1 MHRIRRLHNAYGT
14 ERTCFGD
21 DSREDSFPF
30 QPKASR
36 ECASQCHISRIISYW
51 GCLFRHSNISSCSV
65 FWRNMSRKSWHLGT
79 MGVEI
84 CVSCSICHMCH
95 TMWHHGNYTNSSGTS
110 ICLRGAG
117 IWTQPDVPKIP
128 SAKLHLPICSRNGVI
143 FWAPKNPSSE
153 TISSNHNPN
162 KTVLVLNLAIALFF
176 VLLSPDRK
184 PLSTKKEKLYVYT
197 VCIHQQA
204 CGSERWFRNRVVV
217 CLRTLWFR
225 KVV

>member
-1 MHRIRRLHNAYGT
+1 MHTVRSAPALGTIAERIHFPSNPKHPENALLNIIYLRLFHI
-14 ERTCFGD
+14 
-21 DSREDSFPF
+21 EDV
-30 QPKASR
+30 
-36 ECASQCHISRIISYW
+36 
-51 GCLFRHSNISSCSV
+51 CSV
-65 FWRNMSRKSWHLGT
+65 IPIFHRVLCFDAICHVNLGT
-79 MGVEI
+79 LAPWGLRFAFVVPFAT
-84 CVSCSICHMCH
+84 CVTPCGTTAITQTQVAPRYACEALA
-95 TMWHHGNYTNSSGTS
+95 SGHS
-110 ICLRGAG
+110 
-117 IWTQPDVPKIP
+117 QMYQKIP
-128 SAKLHLPICSRNGVI
+128 SAKMHLPICSRNGVI

-153 TISSNHNPN
+153 TISSNHNSN

-197 VCIHQQA
+197 LCIHQQA

>member
-36 ECASQCHISRIISYW
+36 ECASQYHISRIISYW

-65 FWRNMSRKSWHLGT
+65 FWRKCHVNLGT
-79 MGVEI
+79 LAPWGLRFAFLVPFAT
-84 CVSCSICHMCH
+84 CVTPCGTTAITQTQVAPRYACEALA
-95 TMWHHGNYTNSSGTS
+95 SGHS
-110 ICLRGAG
+110 
-117 IWTQPDVPKIP
+117 QMYKKIP
-128 SAKLHLPICSRNGVI
+128 SAKMHSPICSRNGVI

-153 TISSNHNPN
+153 TISSNHNSN

-184 PLSTKKEKLYVYT
+184 PLSTKKEKLYVNT
-197 VCIHQQA
+197 LCIHQQA
-204 CGSERWFRNRVVV
+204 CGSERCFRNRVVA